1 MTNMNGFD
9 ANQFEHSIEDIQ
21 ALVNEVNRVNQ
32 EIYRSYQNYLGESF
46 SGYAAHMQSLMGAKS
61 PMEFFT
67 LQGRYVEENSS
78 RFQRLMQ
85 QRYELFN
92 QLNQKLQSKYN
103 IMFLFPEAIQK
114 IFSQFQNSGNLE
126 WFSPQVW
133 SDFAQKLSGK

>member
-1 MTNMNGFD
+1 MTNTTGFNP
-9 ANQFEHSIEDIQ
+9 NQFEHSIEDIQ
-21 ALVNEVNRVNQ
+21 SLVNELNCVNQ

-46 SGYAAHMQSLMGAKS
+46 SRYTAHLQSLMGAKS
-61 PMEFFT
+61 PMEFFS

-78 RFQRLMQ
+78 RFQRLMK
-85 QRYELFN
+85 QRYELFG

-114 IFSQFQNSGNLE
+114 IFSQFQNTGNLE

-133 SDFAQKLSGK
+133 NDFAQKLSGK

>member
-1 MTNMNGFD
+1 MTNTTGFNP
-9 ANQFEHSIEDIQ
+9 NQFEHSIEDIQ
-21 ALVNEVNRVNQ
+21 SLVNELNCVNQ

-46 SGYAAHMQSLMGAKS
+46 SRYTAHLQSLMGAKS
-61 PMEFFT
+61 PMEFFS

-85 QRYELFN
+85 QRYELFG
-92 QLNQKLQSKYN
+92 QLNQKLQSKCN

-114 IFSQFQNSGNLE
+114 IFSQFQNTGNLE

-133 SDFAQKLSGK
+133 NDFAQKLSGK